1 MRLSPALLELD
12 SLIINIEL
20 TLASIVQGV
29 ALTFLIENTR
39 TVLSIRDAATWLYV
53 LTGLCIIF
61 IFWSRSIL
69 HTLTLI
75 RWPLELGHNFLYI
88 ACTFG
93 ECLLFTCLAR
103 PEAWFE
109 ISTLYA
115 GGVWLL
121 FVYDM
126 RLTGVRET
134 DRPSEASRQ
143 LYRFIERDQQLN
155 IRFLIPVLAL
165 LNGLGSI
172 AIHFRPHFFVGQH
185 GHVYLIVSQLTA
197 LLIYLWY
204 VIRFFRKAAPL
215 VVARQEERF
224 ALAQKRGEA

>member
-75 RWPLELGHNFLYI
+75 RWPLELG
-88 ACTFG
+88 
-93 ECLLFTCLAR
+93 
-103 PEAWFE
+103 
-109 ISTLYA
+109 
-115 GGVWLL
+115 
-121 FVYDM
+121 
-126 RLTGVRET
+126 
-134 DRPSEASRQ
+134 
-143 LYRFIERDQQLN
+143 
-155 IRFLIPVLAL
+155 
-165 LNGLGSI
+165 
-172 AIHFRPHFFVGQH
+172 
-185 GHVYLIVSQLTA
+185 
-197 LLIYLWY
+197 YLWY